1 MAEFST
7 EQIYGILIRE
17 SADDGSDFPNPPT
30 DYRLVFLGEDGRWHA
45 KDSAGAVTL
54 VTDPGLVAHGGLL
67 IRESA
72 EDGSEFGT
80 PATDYRWLFFGEDG
94 FLYSKNAAAAVARV
108 GLGDTSWIVPTL
120 LNSWVSYGA
129 PYDTE
134 GYRKDG
140 QGFVHLKGLIKNG
153 TATAGTVLFTL
164 PTGYRPANTA
174 LFDTQSNGTTGRVDV
189 ANNGNVTIQAG
200 TNAWISLNG
209 ITFYGDV

>member
-1 MAEFST
+1 MAELST
-7 EQIYGILIRE
+7 EQIYGLMIRE

-45 KDSAGAVTL
+45 KDSVGAVTL

-72 EDGSEFGT
+72 DDGSDFSN
-80 PATDYRWLFFGEDG
+80 PATDYRWAFVGEDG
-94 FLYSKNAAAAVARV
+94 KWHYKDAAGAVGV
-108 GLGDTSWIVPTL
+108 LGVGDTSWIVPTL

-129 PYDTE
+129 PYEVE

-140 QGFVHLKGLIKNG
+140 QGFVHLRGLIKNG
-153 TATAGTVLFTL
+153 TATAGTALFNL
-164 PTGYRPANTA
+164 PAGYRPANTA
-174 LFDTQSNGTTGRVDV
+174 LFDTQSNGALGRVDV